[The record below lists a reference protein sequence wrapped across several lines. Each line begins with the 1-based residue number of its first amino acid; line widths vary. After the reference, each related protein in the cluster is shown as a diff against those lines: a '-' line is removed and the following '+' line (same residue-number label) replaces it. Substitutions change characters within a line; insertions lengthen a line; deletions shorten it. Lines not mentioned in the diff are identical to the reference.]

1 MREKS
6 RDKGRLEDILKSIG
20 YVRQYAENVT
30 FEQFVNDTM
39 RYFAIMKNVEIIGEA
54 ANMLTRN
61 FRQTHTEL
69 PWRQIVS
76 MRNVLVHGY
85 ANISD
90 IQLWQTVTED
100 LPPLEHVIRSYIDET
115 DWNEWAKG
123 ENNYSEIDNAVYKK
137 SIETASNLKEMG
149 LTNEQIAGN
158 HGSGH
163 FDSLIYKPSLFG
175 VDGFV
180 FMLDPVSGEPQINVT
195 PENIGDPI

>member
-149 LTNEQIAGN
+149 LTNEQIAEATG
-158 HGSGH
+158 
-163 FDSLIYKPSLFG
+163 LTIREIEEL
-175 VDGFV
+175 
-180 FMLDPVSGEPQINVT
+180 
-195 PENIGDPI
+195 

>member
-20 YVRQYAENVT
+20 YVRQYTENVT

-100 LPPLEHVIRSYIDET
+100 LPPLEQVIRCYIDET
-115 DWNEWAKG
+115 DWDEWEKG

-137 SIETASNLKEMG
+137 SIETAANLKEMG
-149 LTNEQIAGN
+149 LTNEQIAEATG
-158 HGSGH
+158 
-163 FDSLIYKPSLFG
+163 LTIREIEEL
-175 VDGFV
+175 
-180 FMLDPVSGEPQINVT
+180 
-195 PENIGDPI
+195 

>member
-1 MREKS
+1 
-6 RDKGRLEDILKSIG
+6 
-20 YVRQYAENVT
+20 VRQYAENVT

-69 PWRQIVS
+69 SWRQIVS

-123 ENNYSEIDNAVYKK
+123 ENNYSEIDNAVYK
-137 SIETASNLKEMG
+137 N
-149 LTNEQIAGN
+149 N
-158 HGSGH
+158 
-163 FDSLIYKPSLFG
+163 
-175 VDGFV
+175 
-180 FMLDPVSGEPQINVT
+180 
-195 PENIGDPI
+195 